1 MRRVRIDGEA
11 LVRLSVHPS
20 FYVISVKSHADSR
33 HRALLFDRYRL
44 RCFCS
49 LPLIYL
55 LPLVLFCL
63 VHWKE
68 DSEEEGFNSELYR
81 NVDIGATAW
90 HYQVLF
96 SVRIPFRLFEENPKS
111 QTHQPK
117 YLPSSL
123 LLTTEKKKRTTLV
136 GKETLNW

>member
-68 DSEEEGFNSELYR
+68 DSEEEAFNSELYR
-81 NVDIGATAW
+81 NVDT
-90 HYQVLF
+90 
-96 SVRIPFRLFEENPKS
+96 RL
-111 QTHQPK
+111 
-117 YLPSSL
+117 
-123 LLTTEKKKRTTLV
+123 TLV
-136 GKETLNW
+136 PLHGTTKFFFLSESHFDSSKKTQNLKPTNQNTFHLLFC